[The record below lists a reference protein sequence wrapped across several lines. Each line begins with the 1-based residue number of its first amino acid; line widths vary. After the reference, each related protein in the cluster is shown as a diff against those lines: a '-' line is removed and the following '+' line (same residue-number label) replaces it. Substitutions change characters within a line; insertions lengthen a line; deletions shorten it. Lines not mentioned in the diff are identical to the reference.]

1 MHTPLISTGLRNTK
15 LIPPLT
21 NNLTLIQPMLL
32 EICLIPSWFSSQHLP
47 SRCRTRN
54 HLTPQ
59 KSSCT
64 PLPLPPCTEANM
76 YYFSMASPKF
86 TASLPQPN
94 PHILHFSMTS
104 LKYIYP
110 TCAFPIHLQPYYQ
123 YVIAPHQPAHKLC
136 QTLHVT
142 HIMQPRVETLPLY
155 IFSNYFV
162 YFLQLLESL
171 PPLDNSLLNPQL
183 ALNVCTP
190 YPRTV
195 SYIPYSLAWRQTK
208 LIPVLLHLK

>member
-76 YYFSMASPKF
+76 YHFSMASPKF

-94 PHILHFSMTS
+94 PHILHFSMTPEIHIPYLCLS
-104 LKYIYP
+104 HLPP
-110 TCAFPIHLQPYYQ
+110 TILSICDSPAPTSPQTMPNTSCNTHHATSCWNTPIVHLQQ
-123 YVIAPHQPAHKLC
+123 LFR
-136 QTLHVT
+136 L
-142 HIMQPRVETLPLY
+142 
-155 IFSNYFV
+155 FS
-162 YFLQLLESL
+162 S
-171 PPLDNSLLNPQL
+171 
-183 ALNVCTP
+183 TP
-190 YPRTV
+190 WISPT
-195 SYIPYSLAWRQTK
+195 SW
-208 LIPVLLHLK
+208 